1 MGHHEAFPKD
11 SADSKEK
18 EPSWLRG
25 SEKNLLDKVELGENG
40 ASLIAQLIKNPLQC
54 RRPQFDSWIR
64 RIFWRRDSLPTP
76 VSLAFP
82 CGSVGKES
90 TAMQETLI

>member
-25 SEKNLLDKVELGENG
+25 SKKNLLDKVELEP
-40 ASLIAQLIKNPLQC
+40 QKPEQIKGNMFQK
-54 RRPQFDSWIR
+54 
-64 RIFWRRDSLPTP
+64 T
-76 VSLAFP
+76 
-82 CGSVGKES
+82 
-90 TAMQETLI
+90 

>member
-25 SEKNLLDKVELGENG
+25 SKKNLLDKVELGENG
-40 ASLIAQLIKNPLQC
+40 ASLIAQLIK
-54 RRPQFDSWIR
+54 
-64 RIFWRRDSLPTP
+64 
-76 VSLAFP
+76 
-82 CGSVGKES
+82 ES
-90 TAMQETLI
+90 TAMQETLVRFLDREDLLEKG